1 MVNLIPNFYASHY
14 MSLDV
19 FLKMIILDRTYFTA
33 LFFFDGVIALFF
45 TDVIYSIVYFRPE
58 VSSHSL
64 DVSLKFV
71 LHIKIALL
79 VTSIDMVMMNY
90 NFKNIVTKF
99 SDDIRFKCSKN
110 VLKIISIS

>member
-1 MVNLIPNFYASHY
+1 MPGRLLMDLQHSS
-14 MSLDV
+14 SLME
-19 FLKMIILDRTYFTA
+19 LSL
-33 LFFFDGVIALFF
+33 IALFF
-45 TDVIYSIVYFRPE
+45 TDVIYNIVYFRPE

-79 VTSIDMVMMNY
+79 VTSIDVIMMNY

-99 SDDIRFKCSKN
+99 SADIRFKCSKN
-110 VLKIISIS
+110 FLKIISISWFTLSQYIDSEAG